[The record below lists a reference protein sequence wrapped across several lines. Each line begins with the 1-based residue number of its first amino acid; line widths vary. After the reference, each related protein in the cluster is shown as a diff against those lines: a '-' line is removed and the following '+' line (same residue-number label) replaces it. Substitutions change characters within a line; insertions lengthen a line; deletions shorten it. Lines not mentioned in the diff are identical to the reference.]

1 MSELLK
7 SPDELEKGIQIEIM
21 SCFQNLDEMKSF
33 FLYAGAGSGKTHTLV
48 EILKKIKEKHKE
60 EFLLKNKQVKVITY
74 TNVATEEIIERIEQD
89 SLFNISTIHSFC
101 WDLICEFTIDI
112 KDYLKQQLKK
122 DTISLQESQQKARG
136 TNTAAYRDREIS
148 IKRNTQRLER
158 LESIIKFNYSPDPQI
173 IKTGFDALSHQE
185 VLNITQYFLK
195 EKCTFQK
202 VLINKY
208 PIIFIDESQDT
219 FAELI
224 EELIKIET
232 IYPNFSLGLFGDT
245 MQRIYLNGHKN
256 LEALIPGSWLTPE
269 KTYNRRS
276 KSRIIELGN
285 TIRKDVDRH
294 QQKPITTTPK
304 GYVHLFLTNHD
315 YTDKAVFEKNVCVQ
329 MGEICNDLKWND
341 QREIKTF
348 LLEHQMASIREGFKE
363 LYASL
368 NTDKLASGLRDGTLP
383 ELNIFTKHIAP
394 ILQARSENNHQLV
407 MNLLQNYNSNYFKE
421 NPSINTLKNISML
434 IESMFS
440 AYQDNSNITFLEIL
454 RIIGQSS
461 IFEIPNRLKDIMILS
476 KGQKIAN
483 IISNIEEDKESD
495 KITLGLAK
503 FLNTPFKQA
512 YSYQKYINEETSY
525 TTHHN
530 V

>member
-48 EILKKIKEKHKE
+48 EILKKIKEKYKE

-101 WDLICEFTIDI
+101 WDLIREFTIDI
-112 KDYLKQQLKK
+112 KDYLKQQLEK
-122 DTISLQESQQKARG
+122 DTNSLQEQQKKARG
-136 TNTAAYRDREIS
+136 TNTAAYKNREIS
-148 IKRNTQRLER
+148 IQRNTHRLEK
-158 LESIIKFNYSPDPQI
+158 LESIVKFNYSPDPKI

-195 EKCTFQK
+195 EKHTFQK
-202 VLINKY
+202 ILINKH

-315 YTDKAVFEKNVCVQ
+315 YTDKAGFEKKYAY
-329 MGEICNDLKWND
+329 KWG
-341 QREIKTF
+341 KF
-348 LLEHQMASIREGFKE
+348 
-363 LYASL
+363 
-368 NTDKLASGLRDGTLP
+368 
-383 ELNIFTKHIAP
+383 
-394 ILQARSENNHQLV
+394 V
-407 MNLLQNYNSNYFKE
+407 M
-421 NPSINTLKNISML
+421 T
-434 IESMFS
+434 
-440 AYQDNSNITFLEIL
+440 
-454 RIIGQSS
+454 
-461 IFEIPNRLKDIMILS
+461 
-476 KGQKIAN
+476 
-483 IISNIEEDKESD
+483 
-495 KITLGLAK
+495 
-503 FLNTPFKQA
+503 
-512 YSYQKYINEETSY
+512 
-525 TTHHN
+525 
-530 V
+530 

>member
-1 MSELLK
+1 
-7 SPDELEKGIQIEIM
+7 
-21 SCFQNLDEMKSF
+21 
-33 FLYAGAGSGKTHTLV
+33 
-48 EILKKIKEKHKE
+48 
-60 EFLLKNKQVKVITY
+60 
-74 TNVATEEIIERIEQD
+74 
-89 SLFNISTIHSFC
+89 
-101 WDLICEFTIDI
+101 
-112 KDYLKQQLKK
+112 
-122 DTISLQESQQKARG
+122 
-136 TNTAAYRDREIS
+136 
-148 IKRNTQRLER
+148 
-158 LESIIKFNYSPDPQI
+158 
-173 IKTGFDALSHQE
+173 
-185 VLNITQYFLK
+185 
-195 EKCTFQK
+195 
-202 VLINKY
+202 
-208 PIIFIDESQDT
+208 
-219 FAELI
+219 
-224 EELIKIET
+224 
-232 IYPNFSLGLFGDT
+232 
-245 MQRIYLNGHKN
+245 
-256 LEALIPGSWLTPE
+256 
-269 KTYNRRS
+269 
-276 KSRIIELGN
+276 
-285 TIRKDVDRH
+285 
-294 QQKPITTTPK
+294 
-304 GYVHLFLTNHD
+304 
-315 YTDKAVFEKNVCVQ
+315 

-530 V
+530 VKGLEFPRVILILDDDDKRGRGGLSASYEKLFGVLPPSDRDKSNKRDGIETDIDRTRRLFYVTCTRAESSLAVVAYTKNPELFKENAIRMGYFYNDEITIL